1 MAYTTSDE
9 QLQIE
14 EIKQWWKEN
23 GKVIIAAVILAIVGV
38 FGWRYWQGYQQGK
51 IHQSSAEFS
60 QIMAATEQADAGKAS
75 AQLTQ
80 FVEANPS
87 SAYSAFLLLEQA
99 KKQID
104 ANQWQQAAD
113 TLQKALNNAK
123 DAALVS
129 LIALRLASVQ
139 TQLKQFEPALAT
151 LGKVTDQA
159 WQGRKAMLSGEIYNA
174 MGNKA
179 EAKKSFEEALTT
191 ANPLE
196 AQWLQIQINNL

>member
-60 QIMAATEQADAGKAS
+60 QIMASTEQADAGKAN

-123 DAALVS
+123 DAALIS

-179 EAKKSFEEALTT
+179 EAKKSFEAALTT

>member
-38 FGWRYWQGYQQGK
+38 FGWRYWQGYQQEK

-60 QIMAATEQADAGKAS
+60 QIMAATEQSDTGKAN

-87 SAYSAFLLLEQA
+87 STYSAFLLLEQA

-104 ANQWQQAAD
+104 VNQWQQAAD

-123 DAALVS
+123 DAALIS

-179 EAKKSFEEALTT
+179 EAKKSFEAALTT